1 MNGTRAVFSP
11 LYNPQDAHFWVSVA
25 LVVFVVILWRAK
37 VPAMVATALD
47 GARAKVRAQLDEAMN
62 LREEAQA
69 MLAQAHA
76 QRLETE
82 RAAAEMLAAAE
93 ADAARLRVEAERAL
107 EEDIARRRQ
116 LAEQKIALA
125 ESQATADVKAAAAE
139 LAAETAETILSA
151 RLAGA
156 VSDPLIDQGLTR
168 LAERFA

>member
-1 MNGTRAVFSP
+1 
-11 LYNPQDAHFWVSVA
+11 VSVA
-25 LVVFVVILWRAK
+25 LVVFLIILWRAK
-37 VPAMVATALD
+37 VPAMVTNALD
-47 GARAKVRAQLDEAMN
+47 GARAKVRAQLDEAMQ

-93 ADAARLRVEAERAL
+93 ADAARMRVEAERAL

-139 LAAETAETILSA
+139 LAAQTAETILAA
-151 RLAGA
+151 RLVGA
-156 VSDPLIDQGLTR
+156 VSDPLIDQGLAR

>member
-1 MNGTRAVFSP
+1 VFSP

-25 LVVFVVILWRAK
+25 LVVFLIILWRAK
-37 VPAMVATALD
+37 VPAMVTNALD
-47 GARAKVRAQLDEAMN
+47 GARAKVRAQLDEAMQ

-93 ADAARLRVEAERAL
+93 ADAARMRVEAERAL

-139 LAAETAETILSA
+139 LAAQTAETILAA
-151 RLAGA
+151 RLVGA
-156 VSDPLIDQGLTR
+156 VSDPLIDQGLAR